1 MKKPL
6 MLSLFAARLVLFTT
20 GPAVV
25 CLDDRYLRS
34 GIAVTCQSG
43 SRWSRQHNP

>member
-6 MLSLFAARLVLFTT
+6 TLSLFAARLVLFTT

-25 CLDDRYLRS
+25 RLDDRYPRS
-34 GIAVTCQSG
+34 GTDVTCQS
-43 SRWSRQHNP
+43 SLRRSYQS